1 MLALRPLF
9 PLLIAAAILLAGNGL
24 FSTVIAVRGAQE
36 GFSAAQ
42 IGYLGS
48 ANFLGFLGG
57 CMFAPRILRAVG
69 HVRVFAALASL
80 ASCATLVMVMVVDPW
95 VWFIARVIIG
105 FCFSGLFTTIE
116 SWMNSGVSNE
126 ARGKVTGVYRI
137 IDILAVSGG
146 QFLMPAVGT
155 EGFTLLAIM
164 ALMISLSLVPVAL
177 GDHSNP
183 KPPKFVRFDLREV
196 WRLSP
201 VASASCIAIGMTN
214 SAFRFVGPLFA
225 EVQNFSLSQ
234 VATFISLGVVGG
246 AVLQYPLG
254 MLSDRYDRRWIL
266 IWTTVGAV
274 LASLFISFAAGDDAW
289 LIYAGVFVF
298 GAFSLPL
305 YSLAAAHANDRANAD
320 QYVLVAAGLMFF
332 YGIGAS
338 FGPPVSSLM
347 VELYGPSALFIF
359 ISATHG
365 SLALITLYRMQVR
378 EAVDAKGRGKFNW
391 LTRTSPVMQRMIQGK
406 RKRK

>member
-1 MLALRPLF
+1 
-9 PLLIAAAILLAGNGL
+9 AGNGL

-36 GFSAAQ
+36 GFTAAQ
-42 IGYLGS
+42 IGYIGS
-48 ANFLGFLGG
+48 ANFLGFLAG
-57 CMFAPRILRAVG
+57 CMLVPRMLRAVG
-69 HVRVFAALASL
+69 HVRVFAALASI
-80 ASCATLVMVMVVDPW
+80 ASCATLIMVMAIDPW
-95 VWFIARVIIG
+95 VWFVARILIG

-126 ARGKVTGVYRI
+126 SRGKVTGVYRI

-146 QFLMPAVGT
+146 QFLMPAIGT
-155 EGFTLLAIM
+155 QGFMLLGIM

-183 KPPKFVRFDLREV
+183 KPPKFVRFDLKEV

-225 EVQNFSLSQ
+225 EVQGFSLNQ
-234 VATFISLGVVGG
+234 TATFISVGVVGG

-254 MLSDRYDRRWIL
+254 MLSDRYDRRCIL
-266 IWTTVGAV
+266 IWTTAGAV
-274 LASLFISFAAGDDAW
+274 LASLFISLIAVNEVW
-289 LIYAGVFVF
+289 LIYFGVFLF
-298 GAFSLPL
+298 GAFSIPL

-338 FGPPVSSLM
+338 LGPPVSSLM

-359 ISATHG
+359 ISSTHG
-365 SLALITLYRMQVR
+365 ALALITLYRMQIR
-378 EAVDAKGRGKFNW
+378 QGVDAEDRGTFNW
-391 LTRTSPVMQRMIQGK
+391 LIKTSPVMQRMIQGK
-406 RKRK
+406 RKPK